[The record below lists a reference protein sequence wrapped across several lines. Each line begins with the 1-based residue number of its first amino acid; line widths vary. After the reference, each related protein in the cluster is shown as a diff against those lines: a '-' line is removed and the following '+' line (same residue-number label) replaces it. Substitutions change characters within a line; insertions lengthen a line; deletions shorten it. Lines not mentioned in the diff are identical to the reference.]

1 MAPHQGWLAL
11 AAAALP
17 CTALL
22 LLLAAVPA
30 LAGVLVASSLLT
42 SLVWWARSREP
53 VEKVEVGVKDLS
65 WKLLSRRKHVGM

>member
-1 MAPHQGWLAL
+1 MVWYSLIWNCIVIYESEPAQEAPMAPHQGWLAL

-22 LLLAAVPA
+22 LLLAAVPT

-42 SLVWWARSREP
+42 SLVWWAR
-53 VEKVEVGVKDLS
+53 
-65 WKLLSRRKHVGM
+65 